1 MTSGHGH
8 EAIVGPRRQATA
20 APVPGPGHREPRTP
34 AYFAPPPPAIPPVE
48 PASRRPPAPP
58 RRIADAHLRSAT
70 AGNGSDRGNR
80 MDPAVVISAL
90 VMIGLAVA
98 VIVGLLTN

>member
-1 MTSGHGH
+1 
-8 EAIVGPRRQATA
+8 
-20 APVPGPGHREPRTP
+20 
-34 AYFAPPPPAIPPVE
+34 
-48 PASRRPPAPP
+48 
-58 RRIADAHLRSAT
+58 
-70 AGNGSDRGNR
+70 